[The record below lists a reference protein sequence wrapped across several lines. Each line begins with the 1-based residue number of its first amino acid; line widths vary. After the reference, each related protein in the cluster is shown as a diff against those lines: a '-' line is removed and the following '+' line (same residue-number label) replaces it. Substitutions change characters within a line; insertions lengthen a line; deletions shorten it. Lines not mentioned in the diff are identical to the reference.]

1 MKNFIGIYDNIMC
14 EKSCNDIISFFEKN
28 PDKHEGKLHKI
39 DKTINVD
46 KEAKDS
52 LDLYCNLNNP
62 TFNDVVEALDST
74 TKQYIKDFPE
84 CNNAMSPW
92 CLDSDF
98 NIQRYLP
105 NQGYFSAH
113 CESGSLTTNHRV
125 LAWMIY
131 LNNIDDGGETRWI
144 SYDLNIKP
152 KIGRVVIWPAFFT
165 HIHHGI
171 TSKTETKYIATGWYS
186 YQ

>member
-1 MKNFIGIYDNIMC
+1 MKNFIGIYDDVMS
-14 EKSCNDIISFFEKN
+14 EKSCNDIIKFFEKSS
-28 PDKHEGKLHKI
+28 DKHEGRLHKI

-52 LDLYCNLNNP
+52 LDLYCNLNNS
-62 TFNDVVEALDST
+62 TFNDVVEVLDST

-84 CNNAMSPW
+84 CNDGISPW

-113 CESGSLTTNHRV
+113 CESGSLKTNHRV

-131 LNNIDDGGETRWI
+131 LNTVDDGGETRWI
-144 SYDLNIKP
+144 SYDLNVKP
-152 KIGRVVIWPAFFT
+152 KVGRVVIWPAFFT